1 MATLTVDG
9 AELSYAVDGDGP
21 AIAFVHGWCSH
32 SVHWGRVADAMAAQ
46 YRVVRWDRRGMGRS
60 TTDVPAASAERH
72 ADDLAAI
79 LDAEGIDTAV
89 VVGHAGGGPT
99 TLSFA
104 TRHANRAD
112 AVGLVDIALND
123 PANAPAAKAYEQRIA
138 SIVDSLSG
146 HDREPA
152 MRGLYSSFFGPHAAA
167 DIVAEAVSSAV
178 DTEPDVAVAELA
190 HVLSDTAGAARRTS
204 CPVLWISANP
214 RDTAGVEDVFDDVM
228 VGHVVGSGHFP
239 QVEVPDQVEAM
250 LRTFLHQRTSRASR

>member
-9 AELSYAVDGDGP
+9 ADLSYWMAGEGP

-32 SVHWGRVADAMAAQ
+32 SPHWEQVAEAMAAHH
-46 YRVVRWDRRGMGRS
+46 RVIRWDRRGMGRS
-60 TTDVPAASAERH
+60 TTDRPATSPDRH

-79 LDAEGIDTAV
+79 LDAEGIETAV

-104 TRHANRAD
+104 TRHTHRTE

-123 PANAPAAKAYEQRIA
+123 PSNAQAAQAYEKRIA
-138 SIVDSLSG
+138 SIVDALSG
-146 HDREPA
+146 DGREVA
-152 MRGLYSSFFGPHAAA
+152 MQRLYGSFFAPHAPA
-167 DIVAEAVSSAV
+167 DVVADAVRNAV
-178 DTEPDVAVAELA
+178 DTDPEVAVAELA
-190 HVLSDTAGAARRTS
+190 HVLGDTAGAARSTS

-214 RDTAGVEDVFDDVM
+214 RDTAGPEELFDDVM
-228 VGHVVGSGHFP
+228 IGHVVGSGHFP

-250 LRTFLHQRTSRASR
+250 LRTFIDQRTSRPAR